1 MRWSRPQRRWA
12 RKSSG
17 PSLNYGGVRTPLHP
31 RSLRCSSVACLRACA
46 LLAPCAR
53 GAGPLSASPH
63 FRDGPLGDEG
73 HAGGGGP
80 LMAPPD
86 LPEHPKGALRSGN
99 IADELARG
107 PRHLHVVVVSPAQ
120 PIFEGDVH
128 WVTVP
133 AWDGQLGIWPG
144 HAAIVAALGSGL
156 LRIGQDGGKVA
167 RFAVRGGFLKVGGG
181 KVTILVD
188 SAVAEA
194 DVDTAEA
201 RRELDET
208 VAALRHPKTDEEFEE
223 LLDRRA
229 WSESR
234 LKLGGA

>member
-1 MRWSRPQRRWA
+1 M
-12 RKSSG
+12 
-17 PSLNYGGVRTPLHP
+17 
-31 RSLRCSSVACLRACA
+31 
-46 LLAPCAR
+46 
-53 GAGPLSASPH
+53 AS
-63 FRDGPLGDEG
+63 E
-73 HAGGGGP
+73 
-80 LMAPPD
+80 
-86 LPEHPKGALRSGN
+86 LPEHPKGSLRTGN

-107 PRHLHVVVVSPAQ
+107 PRSLHVVVVSPAQ

-156 LRIGQDGGKVA
+156 LRIGQDAGKVA
-167 RFAVRGGFLKVGGG
+167 RFAVRGGFLKVGEG

-208 VAALRHPKTDEEFEE
+208 VAALRHPKTDEEFAE

>member
-1 MRWSRPQRRWA
+1 M
-12 RKSSG
+12 SS
-17 PSLNYGGVRTPLHP
+17 
-31 RSLRCSSVACLRACA
+31 
-46 LLAPCAR
+46 
-53 GAGPLSASPH
+53 
-63 FRDGPLGDEG
+63 E
-73 HAGGGGP
+73 
-80 LMAPPD
+80 

-120 PIFEGDVH
+120 PIFEGDVR
-128 WVTVP
+128 WVTVS

-156 LRIGQDGGKVA
+156 LRIGQDGGLVA
-167 RFAVRGGFLKVGGG
+167 RFAVRGGFLKVGEG

-208 VAALRHPKTDEEFEE
+208 VGALRPPSLERVTAEAGRIVGQSAR
-223 LLDRRA
+223 LLCFKLRGYLRA
-229 WSESR
+229 R
-234 LKLGGA
+234 MHQKLRNPQL

>member
-1 MRWSRPQRRWA
+1 M
-12 RKSSG
+12 
-17 PSLNYGGVRTPLHP
+17 
-31 RSLRCSSVACLRACA
+31 
-46 LLAPCAR
+46 
-53 GAGPLSASPH
+53 AS
-63 FRDGPLGDEG
+63 E
-73 HAGGGGP
+73 
-80 LMAPPD
+80 

-107 PRHLHVVVVSPAQ
+107 PRNLHVVVVSPAQ
-120 PIFEGDVH
+120 PIFEGDVR

-156 LRIGQDGGKVA
+156 LRIGQEGGKVA
-167 RFAVRGGFLKVGGG
+167 RYAVRGGFLKVGEG

-194 DVDTAEA
+194 DVDKAEA

-208 VAALRHPKTDEEFEE
+208 LVSLRHPKTEEEFAE